1 MLHRILT
8 LLFPPRC
15 VLCRKFLT
23 KTETDYCHDCRQT
36 APQMQKSNLR
46 FSFLAGWTAVWYY
59 KDNVRSSLMR
69 FKFYGHRS
77 YAAAYGRLLAM
88 KLQEKGWD
96 QPDLLTWVPI
106 SARRLRKRGYDQ
118 SQLLAQAVASELGTV
133 AVPTLKKIRH
143 TNPQSTKKDSAQ
155 RRANVLGAYRAI
167 DPDRIRDKTIVLID
181 DIITTGATAGE
192 AGRILLTA
200 GGKEVHFGAVAAAR
214 HRKKNK

>member
-1 MLHRILT
+1 MLQRLLA
-8 LLFPPRC
+8 LLFPPKC
-15 VLCRKFLT
+15 ILCRRLLT
-23 KTETDYCHDCRQT
+23 KDQTDLCRDCREKT
-36 APQMQKSNLR
+36 EL
-46 FSFLAGWTAVWYY
+46 FSKGKFKIPFVAGWTSVWYY

-181 DIITTGATAGE
+181 DIITTGSTASE
-192 AGRILLTA
+192 CAKTLCIAGAAQIHC
-200 GGKEVHFGAVAAAR
+200 VSVAAAGDQ
-214 HRKKNK
+214 KK